1 MELFT
6 RVPKQFLK
14 VEDYYYLVE
23 VISKS
28 DDKNVWFIDHLIRRI
43 PDIELDVES
52 EIDKLLDVII
62 FKIQHYE
69 NLYMHCEF
77 FKIIHDNYNS
87 LFLKFLK
94 KIEKIY
100 LYFDNQRRHFDY
112 DLEVLKIILTYNP
125 KFITDLL
132 KYNYD
137 QKDYLSMRD
146 FDNNDFERLWELD
159 NYEVVFDNMIDY
171 LVRFKRIFLHRASE
185 ISKAFKGYSPKE
197 IDFLNKKL
205 IATKDNKMI
214 ELIFNIVTT
223 IYRDKMLDF
232 LKIILEKDCDIEL
245 FKRLDFYTS
254 AGVTMGSRL
263 PNLQFELT
271 QYEKVLKF
279 LHDQKDIK
287 YLNFIEIIER
297 NIMYAKASIE
307 RERREEFISE
317 WD

>member
-1 MELFT
+1 
-6 RVPKQFLK
+6 
-14 VEDYYYLVE
+14 
-23 VISKS
+23 
-28 DDKNVWFIDHLIRRI
+28 
-43 PDIELDVES
+43 
-52 EIDKLLDVII
+52 
-62 FKIQHYE
+62 
-69 NLYMHCEF
+69 
-77 FKIIHDNYNS
+77 
-87 LFLKFLK
+87 
-94 KIEKIY
+94 
-100 LYFDNQRRHFDY
+100 
-112 DLEVLKIILTYNP
+112 
-125 KFITDLL
+125 
-132 KYNYD
+132 
-137 QKDYLSMRD
+137 MRD

-171 LVRFKRIFLHRASE
+171 LVRFKRIFLHCASE
-185 ISKAFKGYSPKE
+185 ISKAFKGNSPKE

-205 IATKDNKMI
+205 IETKDDKMI

-307 RERREEFISE
+307 RERKEEFISE

>member
-1 MELFT
+1 MELFI

-14 VEDYYYLVE
+14 VEDYHYLVE

-28 DDKNVWFIDHLIRRI
+28 EDKNVWFIDYLIRRI
-43 PDIELDVES
+43 PDIELDAES

-62 FKIQHYE
+62 FKIQQYE

-77 FKIIHDNYNS
+77 FKIIHENYNS

-94 KIEKIY
+94 KIEKSY

-125 KFITDLL
+125 KFIIDLL

-137 QKDYLSMRD
+137 EKDYLSMRD
-146 FDNNDFERLWELD
+146 FNNNDFERLWD
-159 NYEVVFDNMIDY
+159 MSNYEIIFDNMINY
-171 LVRFKRIFLHRASE
+171 LVRFKSDFLHRASE
-185 ISKAFKGYSPKE
+185 ISKVFKGNSQKE
-197 IDFLNKKL
+197 IDFLHKKL
-205 IATKDNKMI
+205 IGTQDNKMI

-232 LKIILEKDCDIEL
+232 LKIILDKSCDIEL

-254 AGVTMGSRL
+254 AGAIMGSRL

-279 LHDQKDIK
+279 IHDQKDIK

-297 NIMYAKASIE
+297 NIMYTKASIE
-307 RERREEFISE
+307 RERKDEFISD